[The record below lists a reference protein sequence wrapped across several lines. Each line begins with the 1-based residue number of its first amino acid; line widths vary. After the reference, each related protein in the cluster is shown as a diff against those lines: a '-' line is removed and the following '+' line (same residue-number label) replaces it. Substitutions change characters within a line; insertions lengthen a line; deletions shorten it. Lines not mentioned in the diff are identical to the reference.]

1 MAPVPGI
8 PILTAVP
15 PDPAQGSVTAINKKN
30 YIYKFDTRKVLVI
43 LLFSM
48 PFIKGPM

>member
-15 PDPAQGSVTAINKKN
+15 PDPAQGPATAINKK
-30 YIYKFDTRKVLVI
+30 II
-43 LLFSM
+43 
-48 PFIKGPM
+48 FINLIPVRYW